1 MSKQNDLLV
10 KLLRHQVVDEV
21 WGPLDPR
28 VHEGM
33 LPELRAATSVA
44 GMAVY
49 LEASEPGRGVSLI
62 NALAEE
68 PELCPPLKKP
78 PKPKGGDPV
87 PPDPEPE
94 PIEPVLVGAALVA
107 LADSI
112 RNERIAEAARERGG
126 ELMG

>member
-10 KLLRHQVVDEV
+10 KVMQHHVVDEV

-33 LPELRAATSVA
+33 LPELRAASSVA

-49 LEASEPGRGVSLI
+49 LEASEPGRGIALI
-62 NALAEE
+62 NAFAEE

-78 PKPKGGDPV
+78 PKPKGPF
-87 PPDPEPE
+87 PPGPEPE

-112 RNERIAEAARERGG
+112 RNERIAEVARERGG